1 MIMIHDSTGCYEY
14 TFLFYLHAVFLDN
27 PTVLYT
33 RLCKA
38 VCTVYMW
45 RAIPGHFTEPRV
57 PVYKSRALKPG
68 FTGFVACKIYLHIQ

>member
-1 MIMIHDSTGCYEY
+1 MIMIHDSTACYEY

-45 RAIPGHFTEPRV
+45 RAFHRTQV